1 MNEKRPD
8 INKILLLLG
17 LLAGPVAYSQFR
29 PSIMTD
35 EERAKRVSWKD
46 DCDLDKTP
54 WNSFKMTVYESSPSV
69 VDRTLEVS
77 PLTRKALAN
86 PKLRADDQK
95 TIAEIKRAIHR
106 IETTYKRNSLGE
118 IFWDDQDE
126 IKRLQSLID
135 RIERGEML
143 FNAPRS
149 SLQGRGIVEI
159 MAAHNVGWNG
169 RAKVGE
175 ELEELR
181 AQVQP
186 DLGRVIE
193 SFPCE
198 TKNMRACAVAYPRKI
213 NTLNT
218 IVVDD
223 NGKPESVLN
232 RLYQRTNR
240 IKIDHCL
247 RDYPMTSADR
257 ETIRKACEEWPRR
270 TEDGDVA
277 YRDVRDIFIACRDA
291 LNGFLESQRNIPRN
305 ERGKYLPKDHK

>member
-1 MNEKRPD
+1 MGITNT
-8 INKILLLLG
+8 LLLLS
-17 LLAGPVAYSQFR
+17 LLTGASAYSQFR

-35 EERAKRVSWKD
+35 EDRAKQVWWTKE
-46 DCDLDKTP
+46 CELDKTP

-77 PLTRKALAN
+77 PLTRKALADQ
-86 PKLRADDQK
+86 KLKADDQK
-95 TIAEIKRAIHR
+95 TIAEIRRAIRR

-118 IFWDDQDE
+118 LFWDDQDE
-126 IKRLQSLID
+126 IKRLQSLIA

-159 MAAHNVGWNG
+159 MAAHNVRRNG

-186 DLGRVIE
+186 DLGQVIE

-198 TKNMRACAVAYPRKI
+198 TKNLRACAVAYPRTM

-218 IVVDD
+218 IIVDD
-223 NGKPESVLN
+223 NDKPESVQ
-232 RLYQRTNR
+232 RKLYQRTNR

-247 RDYPMTSADR
+247 RGYPMTNAER
-257 ETIRKACEEWPRR
+257 ESIRKACEEWPRS

-277 YRDVRDIFIACRDA
+277 YRDVRDIFVACRDA
-291 LNGFLESQRNIPRN
+291 LNGFLESQRNVPRN
-305 ERGKYLPKDHK
+305 ERGKYVPKEHR